1 VTLENC
7 TARGQAPGPQGS
19 AGGAFRSA

>member
-1 VTLENC
+1 VTLETC
-7 TARGQAPGPQGS
+7 TARGQAPGPQGP